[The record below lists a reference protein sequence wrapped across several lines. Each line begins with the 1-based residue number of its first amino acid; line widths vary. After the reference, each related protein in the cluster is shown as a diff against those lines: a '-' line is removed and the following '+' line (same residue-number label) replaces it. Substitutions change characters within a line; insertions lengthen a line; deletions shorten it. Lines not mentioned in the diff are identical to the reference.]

1 MTEGPVPPVSP
12 GPAALL
18 ATPPAFPAPGP
29 APVLAEGPRTTLHA
43 LRHEDGPAFV
53 ARVRAS
59 RALHHPWLS
68 MPADANAFAAYADRL
83 AEPERA
89 GFLLRTRADDAV
101 AGGARTGG
109 VGAGGAT
116 TGGAVAGGTLAG
128 FVNINNIVH
137 GAFRCGALGY
147 GAFAGAEG
155 RGLMTE
161 GLGLVIRYAFTA
173 LGLHRLEINV
183 QPENTAS
190 CALARRL
197 GFRHEGYSPDFLYV
211 DGAWHGH
218 ERFALTSEM
227 VSAVA

>member
-1 MTEGPVPPVSP
+1 MTEGLVH
-12 GPAALL
+12 PAPDTA
-18 ATPPAFPAPGP
+18 AFPEFPLAPAPAP

-43 LRHEDGPAFV
+43 LRHADGPAFV
-53 ARVRAS
+53 SRVRES

-68 MPADANAFAAYADRL
+68 MPDDANAFAAYADRL
-83 AEPERA
+83 SEPARA
-89 GFLLRTRADDAV
+89 GFLLRTRAD
-101 AGGARTGG
+101 GA
-109 VGAGGAT
+109 
-116 TGGAVAGGTLAG
+116 LAG

-161 GLGLVIRYAFTA
+161 GLGLVVRYAFTA

-183 QPENTAS
+183 QPENAAS

-197 GFRHEGYSPDFLYV
+197 GFRHEGHSPDFLYV
-211 DGAWHGH
+211 DGAWRGH

-227 VSAVA
+227 ALLGV

>member
-1 MTEGPVPPVSP
+1 M
-12 GPAALL
+12 
-18 ATPPAFPAPGP
+18 
-29 APVLAEGPRTTLHA
+29 HA
-43 LRHEDGPAFV
+43 LRHADGPAFV
-53 ARVRAS
+53 ARVRES
-59 RALHHPWLS
+59 RALHHPWVA
-68 MPADANAFAAYADRL
+68 MPDDANAFAAYADRMD
-83 AEPERA
+83 EPARA
-89 GFLLRTRADDAV
+89 GFLLRTRAD
-101 AGGARTGG
+101 GA
-109 VGAGGAT
+109 
-116 TGGAVAGGTLAG
+116 LAG

-161 GLGLVIRYAFTA
+161 GLGLVVRYAFTT

-197 GFRHEGYSPDFLYV
+197 GFRHEGHSPDFLYV
-211 DGAWHGH
+211 DGAWRGH

-227 VSAVA
+227 VAPEA